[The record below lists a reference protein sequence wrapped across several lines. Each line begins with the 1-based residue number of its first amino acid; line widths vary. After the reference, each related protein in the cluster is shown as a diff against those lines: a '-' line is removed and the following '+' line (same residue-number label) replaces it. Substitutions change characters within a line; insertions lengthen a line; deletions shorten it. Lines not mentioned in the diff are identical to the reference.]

1 MNEKKVFIAIDTNKE
16 SVAKKII
23 TQTQTNKL
31 NIGYKFGLEFFY
43 SKNGRRFISKIKT
56 KKIFLDLKL
65 NDIPA
70 TCSRAIKSIK
80 DLKNI
85 KYITLHA
92 NAGEETVKA
101 VVKTAKKINPKLKI
115 LLVTILT
122 SISNK
127 SIKKIGHTKS
137 IKELV
142 KKQALMA
149 KAFKCHGIV
158 CAGNDLKFVKKIFK
172 GEIITPGIR
181 LKGDGAGDQKRV
193 MGPKEAFKKGST
205 ALVLG
210 RSITSRG
217 KIKKNITRLIK
228 ELNFNE
234 N

>member
-1 MNEKKVFIAIDTNKE
+1 MKKSIFIACDTNNVSAVK
-16 SVAKKII
+16 SII
-23 TQTQTNKL
+23 TKTQSNKL
-31 NIGYKFGLEFFY
+31 DIGYKFGLEFFY
-43 SKNGRRFISKIKT
+43 SKVGRQFISKIK
-56 KKIFLDLKL
+56 KRKIFLDLKL

-85 KYITLHA
+85 NYITVHA

-122 SISNK
+122 SLSNI

-137 IKELV
+137 ITELV

-149 KAFKCHGIV
+149 KACKCHGIV
-158 CAGNDLKFVKKIFK
+158 CAGSELKFIKKIFK

-181 LKGDGAGDQKRV
+181 LKGDSTGDQKRI
-193 MGPKEAFKKGST
+193 MGPKEAFEKGST
-205 ALVLG
+205 SLVLG
-210 RSITSRG
+210 RSI
-217 KIKKNITRLIK
+217 IKGNIKRNISRLIK
-228 ELNFNE
+228 ELN
-234 N
+234 